1 MRSRGRGRR
10 SPWFRTIVFFSLLV
24 LAVWGAGLIAF
35 TQKIPVRGVESD
47 EHTDAIVVLTGGSG
61 RLRAG
66 LDLLLAGRADQM
78 FISGVYRGVD
88 VTQLLAILKQNPE
101 EIESRI
107 SIGNAVDTI
116 ENALE
121 TRVWIRAQG
130 YTSLRLVTAAY
141 HMPRALLEFQD
152 AMPDAAIIPHP
163 VFPEHVKQEY
173 WWAWPGTMVLTVTE
187 YNKYLVASFRHR
199 IKVLDL
205 GGSPASRAPAKN
217 GTPAVTKEGGAT

>member
-1 MRSRGRGRR
+1 MRSRSRGRR

-24 LAVWGAGLIAF
+24 LGAWTAGLIGFAASM
-35 TQKIPVRGVESD
+35 PSRGAASPD
-47 EHTDAIVVLTGGSG
+47 RTDAIVVLTGGSG

-66 LDLLLAGRADQM
+66 LDLLLAGRAERM

-88 VTQLLAILKQNPE
+88 VSQLLALLKQRPD
-101 EIESRI
+101 EIENRI

-121 TRVWIRAQG
+121 TRHWMQGQG

-141 HMPRALLEFQD
+141 HMPRSLLEFSS
-152 AMPDAAIIPHP
+152 AMPDTRIEPHP

-173 WWAWPGTMVLTVTE
+173 WWAWPGTMALMVSE
-187 YNKYLVASFRHR
+187 YNKYLVASLRHR
-199 IKVLDL
+199 VKLLDL
-205 GGSPASRAPAKN
+205 GGSPASRPAA
-217 GTPAVTKEGGAT
+217 GQGAQT